1 MARNRVPTGPL
12 LAFTAPAFLSALVHG
27 PSSSIVPTIYAT
39 DFGLSLTLIGTAL
52 LVSRSL
58 DVVVDP
64 LIGYLSDHTGGRLGR
79 RKPWVVAGGLLT
91 MVSAWLLFAPPPH
104 PDFAYFL
111 IAYTAIYLAWSL
123 IEVPHAAWAFE
134 ITRDYDDRSRVLSLR
149 GLVGGLGGLAFLLL
163 PLLPIF
169 PTTEVTPKVLRFTA
183 WLTIIAAPVL
193 VGLALIWAPGG
204 VGVEHEGRYRLRD
217 LVSIVRGNR
226 PFWMFLAGFVL
237 NGFSGGMFAALTF
250 LYLTNY
256 LGLAK
261 EYVFLMLFLAVFT
274 LGALPFVPM
283 IVARVGKRLA
293 WAGSMAIGV
302 VAMPLILLL
311 PRGHGALLPLLAII
325 APIGVTNAI
334 SNIAAVSVLGDV
346 IDYDTLRTGNARAAV
361 YAGVLSFVV
370 KLNAI
375 PGGAVALLIV
385 GLMGYDPKLGV
396 HNTQSAILGLKIAYV
411 IAPSALFALSIAFA
425 WFFPIDRRRQQII
438 RRRLEAREARAAAL
452 AGAISGTGLG

>member
-12 LAFTAPAFLSALVHG
+12 LAFTAPAFLSALVHS
-27 PSSSIVPTIYAT
+27 PASSIVPTLYAT
-39 DFGLSLTLIGTAL
+39 AFGLNLALIGAAL

-64 LIGYLSDHTGGRLGR
+64 MIGYLSDHTRGRLGR

-91 MVSAWLLFAPPPH
+91 MVSAWFLFAPPTH
-104 PDFAYFL
+104 PSFAYFL
-111 IAYTAIYLAWSL
+111 VWYTAIYLAWSL
-123 IEVPHAAWAFE
+123 IEVPHAAWGFE

-149 GLVGGLGGLAFLLL
+149 GLMGGLGGLAFLLL

-169 PTTEVTPKVLRFTA
+169 PTTEVTPQVVRFTA
-183 WLTIIAAPVL
+183 WVTILAAPVL
-193 VGLALIWAPGG
+193 VGVALLWAPAG
-204 VGVEHEGRYRLRD
+204 VGVERERGYRMRD

-250 LYLTNY
+250 LYFTNY

-261 EYVFLMLFLAVFT
+261 EFVFLLLFLAVCT
-274 LGALPFVPM
+274 LVTLPFAPLV
-283 IVARVGKRLA
+283 ISRVGKRQA

-302 VAMPLILLL
+302 IVLPLILLL
-311 PRGHGALLPLLAII
+311 PRGHAAILPLLAIM

-334 SNIAAVSVLGDV
+334 TNVAAISVLGDV
-346 IDYDTLRTGNARAAV
+346 IDYDTWRTGSARAAV
-361 YAGVLSFVV
+361 YSGLLSFVV

-396 HNTQSAILGLKIAYV
+396 HNSPGATLGLKIAYV

-425 WFFPIDRRRQQII
+425 WFFPIDRRRQQLI
-438 RRRLEAREARAAAL
+438 RRRLETREARAAAL
-452 AGAISGTGLG
+452 ASALSGTGLG

>member
-1 MARNRVPTGPL
+1 
-12 LAFTAPAFLSALVHG
+12 LAFTAPAFLSALVHS
-27 PSSSIVPTIYAT
+27 PASSIVPTIYSTAY
-39 DFGLSLTLIGTAL
+39 GLNLALIGTAL

-58 DVVVDP
+58 DVIVDP
-64 LIGYLSDHTGGRLGR
+64 LIGYLSDHTRGRLGR
-79 RKPWVVAGGLLT
+79 RKPWVLAGGLLT
-91 MVSAWLLFAPPPH
+91 MVSAWFLFAPPAH
-104 PDFAYFL
+104 PSFAYFL
-111 IAYTAIYLAWSL
+111 VWYTAIYLAWSL
-123 IEVPHAAWAFE
+123 IEIPHAAWAFE

-149 GLVGGLGGLAFLLL
+149 GLIGGLGALAFILL

-169 PTTEVTPKVLRFTA
+169 PTTEVTPQVVRFAA
-183 WLTIIAAPVL
+183 WITIVAAPLL
-193 VGLALIWAPGG
+193 VGLALVWAPAG

-217 LVSIVRGNR
+217 LISIVRGNR

-237 NGFSGGMFAALTF
+237 NGFSGGMFGALTF

-261 EYVFLMLFLAVFT
+261 EYVFLVLLLAVFT
-274 LGALPFVPM
+274 LGTLPFVPA
-283 IVARVGKRLA
+283 IVARVGKRQA

-302 VAMPLILLL
+302 ITLPLILLL

-325 APIGVTNAI
+325 APIGITNAI

-346 IDYDTLRTGNARAAV
+346 IDYDTWRTGKARAAV

-385 GLMGYDPKLGV
+385 GLMGYDPKLGL
-396 HNTQSAILGLKIAYV
+396 HNSASAILGLKIAYV
-411 IAPSALFALSIAFA
+411 IAPSALFALSILFA

-438 RRRLEAREARAAAL
+438 RRRLEVREARAAAL
-452 AGAISGTGLG
+452 AVALSGTGLG